1 MQQATTEPP
10 LQTPKRK
17 LKWWHVVLIV
27 IAGLFVI
34 GVITKAVVS
43 PPNFGG
49 TASGSPSNKF
59 TVLVTSS
66 TRDNADI
73 DVNHNGRWSEA
84 SNQSLPWSET
94 LGVGIVSVAAEKG
107 GSDGGSITCTITN
120 SDGSVRDTQT
130 GSGPYAEV
138 ACNTNPG
145 NSGTSGNSG
154 NSGNS

>member
-43 PPNFGG
+43 PPNYEG
-49 TASGSPSNKF
+49 TASGSSSKNF
-59 TVLVTSS
+59 TVSVTST

-73 DVNHNGRWSEA
+73 DVNHNGRWSEV
-84 SNQSLPWSET
+84 SNQSLPWSES
-94 LGVGIVSVAAEKG
+94 LGVGIVSVATQKG

-120 SDGSVRDTQT
+120 PDGSVRDTQT
-130 GSGPYAEV
+130 STGPYAEV

-145 NSGTSGNSG
+145 NSGRSGSSGNS
-154 NSGNS
+154 